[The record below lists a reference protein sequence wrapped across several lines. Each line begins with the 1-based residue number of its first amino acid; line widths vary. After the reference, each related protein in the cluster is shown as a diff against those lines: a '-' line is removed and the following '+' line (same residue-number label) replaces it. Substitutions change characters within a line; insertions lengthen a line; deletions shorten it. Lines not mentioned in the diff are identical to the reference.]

1 MKRQR
6 RKLENKLATIRIID
20 KVGPV
25 LILLGLF
32 GVMSVLYPGF
42 LSVSNLSTIG
52 VQAATRA
59 ILALGITVVIIS
71 GGIDLSVGTVMSA
84 SMVTMGVFTLYLK
97 VNMVIGILV
106 AISMGTFAGIVNGLM
121 ISHGRLPPFIATLG
135 MLGIAQGAAL
145 VMSKGYS
152 MYGFPESFQFI
163 AAGEFAG
170 IPIPIFAVAA
180 ATLLVY
186 CVIYETKTG
195 RYAFAIGGN
204 EEAARRVGIST
215 KRYKVSFYAI
225 SGCFAGI
232 ASVVLSS
239 RINSAHPGIGFGYEL
254 DAIAAAVIGGNSLR
268 GGKGSV
274 PGSVIGALIMA
285 TIRYSLNILGISSF
299 WQQLV
304 LGIVLVV
311 VVYFDQMRAMRL
323 AE

>member
-6 RKLENKLATIRIID
+6 RTLESKIAAASIID
-20 KVGPV
+20 KVGPA
-25 LILLGLF
+25 LILMGLF
-32 GVMSVLYPGF
+32 GGMSVLYPGF

-52 VQAATRA
+52 VQASTRA

-84 SMVTMGVFTLYLK
+84 SMVTMGVFILYFG
-97 VNMVIGILV
+97 VNTVTGILV
-106 AISMGTFAGIVNGLM
+106 AIITGTCAGLVNGLL
-121 ISHGRLPPFIATLG
+121 ISYGRLPPFIATLG

-163 AAGEFAG
+163 AAGEIVG
-170 IPIPIFAVAA
+170 IPFPIFAVAG
-180 ATLLVY
+180 ATLLVHS
-186 CVIYETKTG
+186 VLYEAKVG

-204 EEAARRVGIST
+204 EEATRRAGIST
-215 KRYKVSFYAI
+215 NRYKVSFYVI

-239 RINSAHPGIGFGYEL
+239 RINSAHPGVGFGYEL

-268 GGKGSV
+268 GGKGNV
-274 PGSVIGALIMA
+274 LGSVIGALIMA

-299 WQQLV
+299 WQQLALGVV
-304 LGIVLVV
+304 LLV
-311 VVYFDQMRAMRL
+311 VVYFDQMRAMNR
-323 AE
+323 AT